1 MSARVP
7 VPPAC
12 PRLYLKCRAS
22 QPPGPSREAPDD
34 PGSEHLWGR
43 LRSALCQLLTSSMEA
58 TRTGTRG
65 PSAWLRQT
73 TGETVRDGG
82 RGPSFHSSCGRWGQT
97 LHVPEGPSWLPASGG
112 AGPPSQGGQST
123 ATPRPTGRAGS
134 WRGVQLF
141 TAQGGSLSGPTDC
154 WAATGTLGNH
164 RTETMP
170 WEAEARGPQGH
181 GDHSPRRGRPGRPS
195 QRPRKGAHP
204 ACTMNM
210 ASSFRTEV
218 PANDD

>member
-134 WRGVQLF
+134 WRGVQPF
-141 TAQGGSLSGPTDC
+141 TARGGRCPAPQTAGL
-154 WAATGTLGNH
+154 
-164 RTETMP
+164 
-170 WEAEARGPQGH
+170 PQGH
-181 GDHSPRRGRPGRPS
+181 LATTAQRQCHGRQRPGGPRDMGTTLHEGGARADPPS
-195 QRPRKGAHP
+195 GPGKEPTPP
-204 ACTMNM
+204 A
-210 ASSFRTEV
+210 
-218 PANDD
+218 P